1 MGLFEYNYES
11 DVLRA
16 IGHARLQ
23 VSAGRG
29 LETIIHALTQ
39 ADVGLISEALEE
51 PLLKMQAGWPTDQVM
66 QETIESTQHKAFAH
80 MLVALMAEGD
90 AAIERLE
97 EISEEIQ
104 LERRLKITAYGAQIS
119 GSLNFV
125 AIIFLG
131 TFLPIFL
138 KVFELIPENDILPQL
153 ILPRGFY
160 YGYYAFL
167 AVILSAL
174 MLGLRYDE

>member
-1 MGLFEYNYES
+1 MGLFEYNYEA

-29 LETIIHALTQ
+29 LESIIYSLTK

-66 QETIESTQHKAFAH
+66 QDTIEETEHKAFGH

-104 LERRLKITAYGAQIS
+104 LERRLKISAYGARIA
-119 GSLNFV
+119 GSLNMI

-138 KVFELIPENDILPQL
+138 KVIELIPENDIVPQL

-160 YGYYAFL
+160 FAYYGLL
-167 AVILSAL
+167 AAVLSVL
-174 MLGLRYDE
+174 MLGMRYDE